1 MLFGLLGKQRRFRT
15 DVAFASECGL
25 VRRENQDNVVVDP
38 KTLVFCVADGMGG
51 GEAGGEASAA
61 VCRNVD
67 SVLHERASF
76 ADRVR
81 LVDDAIHRA
90 DGEIR
95 AVSAAAGY
103 RQMGST
109 VAVLVSDGKRIAA
122 VGNVGDSRVYRLR
135 DGKLCQLTRDHT
147 LTAEIL
153 SHRLPQGAK
162 PLADVRALAL
172 SHVLTRAVGVGQERL
187 KVDWRRVD
195 VKEGDV
201 MLLCS
206 DGVHGSVL
214 PSELA
219 AAVAAGGG
227 AEEILGRICSLVVA
241 AGAHDNYSAVV
252 VKIGGDK

>member
-51 GEAGGEASAA
+51 GEAGGEASASI
-61 VCRNVD
+61 CRNVD
-67 SVLHERASF
+67 SALHERASF

>member
-51 GEAGGEASAA
+51 GEAGGEASASI
-61 VCRNVD
+61 CRNVD
-67 SVLHERASF
+67 SALHERASF
-76 ADRVR
+76 ADRIR

>member
-51 GEAGGEASAA
+51 GEAGGEASASI
-61 VCRNVD
+61 CRNVD
-67 SVLHERASF
+67 SALHERASF

-252 VKIGGDK
+252 VKIGGVK

>member
-1 MLFGLLGKQRRFRT
+1 MLFGLIGTQRKFKT

-25 VRRENQDNVVVDP
+25 VRRENQDHLVADP

-95 AVSAAAGY
+95 AISAAAGY
-103 RQMGST
+103 RQMGT
-109 VAVLVSDGKRIAA
+109 TIAVFVSDGKRIAA

-135 DGKLCQLTRDHT
+135 GGKLTQLTKDHT

-153 SHRLPQGAK
+153 SHRLPQGVK

-172 SHVLTRAVGVGQERL
+172 SHILTRAVGVGQERL
-187 KVDWRRVD
+187 KVDWRKVD
-195 VKEGDV
+195 VKDGDV

-206 DGVHGSVL
+206 DGVHGAVT
-214 PSELA
+214 PSALA
-219 AAVAAGGG
+219 AAMAAGGG
-227 AEEILGRICSLVVA
+227 AKEMLGRICSLVVA
-241 AGAHDNYSAVV
+241 SGARDNYSAVV
-252 VKIGGDK
+252 VKIGGRR

>member
-51 GEAGGEASAA
+51 GEAGGEASASI
-61 VCRNVD
+61 CRNVD
-67 SVLHERASF
+67 SALHERASF

-90 DGEIR
+90 DG
-95 AVSAAAGY
+95 VSAAAGY

-206 DGVHGSVL
+206 DGVHGAVA
-214 PSELA
+214 PSALA
-219 AAVAAGGG
+219 AAMVAGGG
-227 AEEILGRICSLVVA
+227 AKEMLGRICSLVVA
-241 AGAHDNYSAVV
+241 SGARDNYSAVV
-252 VKIGGDK
+252 VKIGGAK

>member
-51 GEAGGEASAA
+51 GEAGGEASASI
-61 VCRNVD
+61 CRNVD
-67 SVLHERASF
+67 SALHERASF

-227 AEEILGRICSLVVA
+227 AKEILGRICSLVVA

>member
-51 GEAGGEASAA
+51 GEAGGEASASI
-61 VCRNVD
+61 CRNVD
-67 SVLHERASF
+67 SALHERASF

-214 PSELA
+214 PSEVA

>member
-1 MLFGLLGKQRRFRT
+1 MLFGLVGTQRKFKT
-15 DVAFASECGL
+15 DVAFTSECGL
-25 VRRENQDNVVVDP
+25 VRRENQDHLVADP

-109 VAVLVSDGKRIAA
+109 VAVLVSDGK
-122 VGNVGDSRVYRLR
+122 LR
-135 DGKLCQLTRDHT
+135 QLTRDHT

-187 KVDWRRVD
+187 KVDWRKVD

-206 DGVHGSVL
+206 DGVHGAVA
-214 PSELA
+214 PSALA
-219 AAVAAGGG
+219 AAMVAGGG
-227 AEEILGRICSLVVA
+227 AKEMLGRICSLVVA
-241 AGAHDNYSAVV
+241 SGARDNYSAVV
-252 VKIGGDK
+252 VKIGGAK

>member
-51 GEAGGEASAA
+51 GEAGGEASASI
-61 VCRNVD
+61 CRNVD
-67 SVLHERASF
+67 SALHERASF

-206 DGVHGSVL
+206 DGFHGSVL

-219 AAVAAGGG
+219 AAVAAGVG
-227 AEEILGRICSLVVA
+227 EKEILGRICSLVVA

>member
-15 DVAFASECGL
+15 DVAFASECGP
-25 VRRENQDNVVVDP
+25 VRRENQANVVVDP
-38 KTLVFCVADGMGG
+38 KALVFCVADGMGG
-51 GEAGGEASAA
+51 GEAGGEASASI
-61 VCRNVD
+61 CRNVD
-67 SVLHERASF
+67 SALHERASF

>member
-1 MLFGLLGKQRRFRT
+1 MLFGLVGAQRKFRT

-25 VRRENQDNVVVDP
+25 VRRENQDHVVVDQ

-51 GEAGGEASAA
+51 GEAGGEASASI
-61 VCRNVD
+61 CRNVD
-67 SVLHERASF
+67 SALHERASF

-103 RQMGST
+103 RQMGTT

-227 AEEILGRICSLVVA
+227 AKEILGRICSLVVA

>member
-51 GEAGGEASAA
+51 GEAGGEASASI
-61 VCRNVD
+61 CRNVD
-67 SVLHERASF
+67 SALHERASF

-219 AAVAAGGG
+219 EAVAAGGG
-227 AEEILGRICSLVVA
+227 AKEILGRICSLVVA

>member
-51 GEAGGEASAA
+51 GEAGGEASASI
-61 VCRNVD
+61 CRNVD
-67 SVLHERASF
+67 SALHERASF

-206 DGVHGSVL
+206 DGVYGSVL

-227 AEEILGRICSLVVA
+227 AKEILGRICSLVVA

>member
-51 GEAGGEASAA
+51 GEAGGEASASI
-61 VCRNVD
+61 CRNVD
-67 SVLHERASF
+67 SALHERASF

-95 AVSAAAGY
+95 AVSATAGY

-135 DGKLCQLTRDHT
+135 DGKLCQLTKDHT
-147 LTAEIL
+147 LMAEIL

-227 AEEILGRICSLVVA
+227 AKEILGRICSLVVA

>member
-1 MLFGLLGKQRRFRT
+1 MLFGLVGTQRKFKT
-15 DVAFASECGL
+15 DVAFTSECGL
-25 VRRENQDNVVVDP
+25 VRRENQDHLVADP

-67 SVLHERASF
+67 SVLYERASF

-122 VGNVGDSRVYRLR
+122 VGNVGDSRIYRLR
-135 DGKLCQLTRDHT
+135 DGKLRQLTRDHT

-187 KVDWRRVD
+187 KVDWRKVD

-206 DGVHGSVL
+206 DGVHGAVA
-214 PSELA
+214 PSALA
-219 AAVAAGGG
+219 AAMVAGGG
-227 AEEILGRICSLVVA
+227 AKEMLGRICSLVVA
-241 AGAHDNYSAVV
+241 SGARDNYSAVV
-252 VKIGGDK
+252 VKIGGAK